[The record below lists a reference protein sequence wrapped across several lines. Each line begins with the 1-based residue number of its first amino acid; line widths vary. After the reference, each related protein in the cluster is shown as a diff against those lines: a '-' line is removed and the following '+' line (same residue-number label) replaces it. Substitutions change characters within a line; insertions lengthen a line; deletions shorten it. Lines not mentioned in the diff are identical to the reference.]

1 MSNKA
6 TFTVEVEVENEAFQP
21 TPWPELAR
29 IFQGLVNDMHKE
41 FVCVTLK
48 DINGN
53 SVGSTDFTQSE
64 MEQRIVTVP
73 KKKKKGK
80 R

>member
-1 MSNKA
+1 MSEAVFK
-6 TFTVEVEVENEAFQP
+6 VEVKVGGDAFQP

-53 SVGSTDFTQSE
+53 TVGSTDFADAGI
-64 MEQRIVTVP
+64 EQRIVTVP
-73 KKKKKGK
+73 KKKGK

>member
-1 MSNKA
+1 MSEAVFK
-6 TFTVEVEVENEAFQP
+6 VEVKVGGDAFQP

-53 SVGSTDFTQSE
+53 TVGSTDFIDAGI
-64 MEQRIVTVP
+64 EQRIVTVP
-73 KKKKKGK
+73 KKKKGK

>member
-1 MSNKA
+1 MSEAVFK
-6 TFTVEVEVENEAFQP
+6 VEVKVGGDAFQP

-48 DINGN
+48 DSNGN
-53 SVGSTDFTQSE
+53 SVGTTAFIDAGID
-64 MEQRIVTVP
+64 QRIVTVP
-73 KKKKKGK
+73 KKKGK

>member
-1 MSNKA
+1 MSNRA
-6 TFTVEVEVENEAFQP
+6 TFKVEVEVESAAFQP

-48 DINGN
+48 DSNGN
-53 SVGSTDFTQSE
+53 TVGATDFIDAGI
-64 MEQRIVTVP
+64 EQRIVTVP
-73 KKKKKGK
+73 KKKGK

>member
-1 MSNKA
+1 MSEAVFK
-6 TFTVEVEVENEAFQP
+6 VEVKGGGDAFQP

-53 SVGSTDFTQSE
+53 TVGSTDFTDAGI
-64 MEQRIVTVP
+64 EQRIVTVP
-73 KKKKKGK
+73 KKKGK

>member
-6 TFTVEVEVENEAFQP
+6 TFKVEVEVENAAFQP

-29 IFQGLVNDMHKE
+29 IFQALADDMRKE
-41 FVCVTLK
+41 FVCVHLK

-53 SVGSTDFTQSE
+53 TVGSTDFVLSE

-73 KKKKKGK
+73 KKKKGK

>member
-1 MSNKA
+1 MSEAVFK
-6 TFTVEVEVENEAFQP
+6 VEVKVGGDAFQP

-48 DINGN
+48 DSNGN
-53 SVGSTDFTQSE
+53 TVGSTDFTDAGI
-64 MEQRIVTVP
+64 EQRIVTVP
-73 KKKKKGK
+73 KKKKGK

>member
-1 MSNKA
+1 MSEAVFK
-6 TFTVEVEVENEAFQP
+6 VEVKVGGDAFQP
-21 TPWPELAR
+21 EPWSELAR

-48 DINGN
+48 DSNGN
-53 SVGSTDFTQSE
+53 TVGTTDFIDAGI
-64 MEQRIVTVP
+64 EQRIVTVP
-73 KKKKKGK
+73 KKKGK

>member
-1 MSNKA
+1 MSNRA
-6 TFTVEVEVENEAFQP
+6 TFKVEVEVENSAFQP

-53 SVGSTDFTQSE
+53 TVGTTDFTDAGID
-64 MEQRIVTVP
+64 QRIVTVP
-73 KKKKKGK
+73 KKKGK

>member
-1 MSNKA
+1 MSEAVFK
-6 TFTVEVEVENEAFQP
+6 VEVKVGGDAFQP
-21 TPWPELAR
+21 EPWSELAR

-48 DINGN
+48 DSNGN
-53 SVGSTDFTQSE
+53 TVGTTDFIDAGI
-64 MEQRIVTVP
+64 EQRIVTVP
-73 KKKKKGK
+73 KKKKGK

>member
-1 MSNKA
+1 MSEAVFK
-6 TFTVEVEVENEAFQP
+6 VEVKVVGDAFQP

-48 DINGN
+48 DSNGN
-53 SVGSTDFTQSE
+53 TVGTTDFIDAGI
-64 MEQRIVTVP
+64 EQRIVTVP
-73 KKKKKGK
+73 KKKGK

>member
-1 MSNKA
+1 MSNRA
-6 TFTVEVEVENEAFQP
+6 TFKVEVEVENAAFQP

-53 SVGSTDFTQSE
+53 TVGTTDFIDAGI
-64 MEQRIVTVP
+64 EQRIVTVP
-73 KKKKKGK
+73 KKKGK

>member
-1 MSNKA
+1 MSEKA
-6 TFTVEVEVENEAFQP
+6 TFKVEVDVSGDAFQP
-21 TPWPELAR
+21 SPWPELAR
-29 IFQGLVNDMHKE
+29 IFQGLVEEMRKE
-41 FVCVTLK
+41 FVCVYLK

-53 SVGSTDFTQSE
+53 NVGTTDFVLSE

-73 KKKKKGK
+73 KKKGK

>member
-1 MSNKA
+1 MSDKA
-6 TFTVEVEVENEAFQP
+6 KFKIEIEVANAAFEP

-29 IFQGLVNDMHKE
+29 ILQGVVNDMHKE
-41 FVCVTLK
+41 FVCVHLK

-53 SVGSTDFTQSE
+53 SVGTTEFTDSKI
-64 MEQRIVTVP
+64 EQRIRTFP
-73 KKKKKGK
+73 KKKGK

>member
-1 MSNKA
+1 MSEAVFK
-6 TFTVEVEVENEAFQP
+6 VEVKVGGDAFQP

-53 SVGSTDFTQSE
+53 SVGSTDFTQSK

-73 KKKKKGK
+73 KKKKGK